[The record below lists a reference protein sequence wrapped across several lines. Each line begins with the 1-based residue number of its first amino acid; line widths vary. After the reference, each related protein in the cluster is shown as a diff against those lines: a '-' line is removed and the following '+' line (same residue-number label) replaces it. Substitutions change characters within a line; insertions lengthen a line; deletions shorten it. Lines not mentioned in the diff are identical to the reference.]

1 MDQETQ
7 AEDVSKPLEPSLHVM
22 PDSKFFISDSKAK
35 FDFNA
40 LE

>member
-1 MDQETQ
+1 V
-7 AEDVSKPLEPSLHVM
+7 EDVSKPLEPSLRVL
-22 PDSKFFISDSKAK
+22 PDAKFFISDSKSQ